1 MEKNTDHLWI
11 FSSRPKSIDEM
22 LLTDEMENIINSSV
36 YNHTL
41 INGPIGTGKTVLA
54 EAITKFNA
62 RIVYCKSS
70 NELDELFK
78 NADEINSVIIKNI
91 DKCYDRVDEILEVYK
106 MKKVIFITRDEAS
119 SDLSIFK
126 NCKKIHTNQFL
137 PKNNHSLKHFQNYLS
152 KLLKTNQIGFDS
164 SNDQFQLNT
173 IEMYE
178 KLWPRMRQIV
188 RHAQMRSKSNKWV
201 PIPV

>member
-22 LLTDEMENIINSSV
+22 LLTDEMVNIINSSMN
-36 YNHTL
+36 NHTL

-70 NELDELFK
+70 NELEELFK

-106 MKKVIFITRDEAS
+106 MKKIIFITRDEAS

-126 NCKKIHTNQFL
+126 NFKKIHTNQFL
-137 PKNNHSLKHFQNYLS
+137 PKNNLSLKKFQNYLS

-173 IEMYE
+173 LEMYE

>member
-22 LLTDEMENIINSSV
+22 LFTDEMENIINSSM

-54 EAITKFNA
+54 EAITKFSA
-62 RIVYCKSS
+62 RIVNCKSS
-70 NELDELFK
+70 NEIDELFK

-106 MKKVIFITRDEAS
+106 MKKIIFITRDEAS

-126 NCKKIHTNQFL
+126 NCKIIHTNQFL
-137 PKNNHSLKHFQNYLS
+137 PKNNHSLKKFQNYLS

-173 IEMYE
+173 FEMYE

>member
-22 LLTDEMENIINSSV
+22 LLTDEMENIINSSM

-54 EAITKFNA
+54 EAITKFSA
-62 RIVYCKSS
+62 RIVNCKSS
-70 NELDELFK
+70 NEIEELFK

-106 MKKVIFITRDEAS
+106 MKKIIFITRDEAS

-126 NCKKIHTNQFL
+126 NFKKIHTNQFL
-137 PKNNHSLKHFQNYLS
+137 PKNNLSLKKFQNYLS

-173 IEMYE
+173 LEMYE

>member
-22 LLTDEMENIINSSV
+22 LLTDEMENIINSSM

-70 NELDELFK
+70 NELEELFK

-126 NCKKIHTNQFL
+126 NCKRIHTNQFL

>member
-22 LLTDEMENIINSSV
+22 LLTDEMENIINSSM

-62 RIVYCKSS
+62 KIVYCKSS
-70 NELDELFK
+70 NELEELFK

-91 DKCYDRVDEILEVYK
+91 DKYYDRVDEILEVYK

-137 PKNNHSLKHFQNYLS
+137 PKNNHSLKHFQNFLS

>member
-1 MEKNTDHLWI
+1 MENNTDHLWI

-70 NELDELFK
+70 NELEELFK

-91 DKCYDRVDEILEVYK
+91 DECYDRVDEILEVYK

-126 NCKKIHTNQFL
+126 NCKRIHTNQFL

-188 RHAQMRSKSNKWV
+188 RHAQMGSKSNKWV

>member
-70 NELDELFK
+70 NELEGLFK

-126 NCKKIHTNQFL
+126 NCKRIHTNQFL

>member
-22 LLTDEMENIINSSV
+22 LLTDEMEKIINSSV

-70 NELDELFK
+70 NELEELFK

-91 DKCYDRVDEILEVYK
+91 DKCYDRVDEILEIYK
-106 MKKVIFITRDEAS
+106 MKKIIFITRDEAS

-137 PKNNHSLKHFQNYLS
+137 PKNNHSLKKFQNYLS

>member
-22 LLTDEMENIINSSV
+22 LLTDEMENIINSSM

-54 EAITKFNA
+54 EAITKFSA
-62 RIVYCKSS
+62 RIVNCKSS
-70 NELDELFK
+70 NEIDELFK

-91 DKCYDRVDEILEVYK
+91 DECYDRVDEILEVYK
-106 MKKVIFITRDEAS
+106 MKKIIFITRDEAS

-126 NCKKIHTNQFL
+126 NCKIIHTNQFL
-137 PKNNHSLKHFQNYLS
+137 PKNNHSLKKFQNYLS

-173 IEMYE
+173 LEMYE

>member
-70 NELDELFK
+70 NELEELFK
-78 NADEINSVIIKNI
+78 NADEINSLIIKNI
-91 DKCYDRVDEILEVYK
+91 DKYYDRVDEILEVYK

-126 NCKKIHTNQFL
+126 NCKRIHTNQFL

>member
-22 LLTDEMENIINSSV
+22 LLTDEMEKIINSSV

-70 NELDELFK
+70 NELEELFK

-91 DKCYDRVDEILEVYK
+91 DKYYDRVDEILEVYK

-126 NCKKIHTNQFL
+126 NCKRIHTNQFL
-137 PKNNHSLKHFQNYLS
+137 PKNNLSLKKFQNYLS

>member
-22 LLTDEMENIINSSV
+22 LLTDEMENIINSSM

-70 NELDELFK
+70 NELEELFK

-91 DKCYDRVDEILEVYK
+91 DKYYDRVDEILEVYK

-126 NCKKIHTNQFL
+126 NCKRIHTNQFL
-137 PKNNHSLKHFQNYLS
+137 PKNNHSLKHFQNFLS

>member
-1 MEKNTDHLWI
+1 MAKNTDHLWI

-36 YNHTL
+36 NNHIL

-70 NELDELFK
+70 NELEELFK

-126 NCKKIHTNQFL
+126 NCKRIHTNQFL

-178 KLWPRMRQIV
+178 KLWPRIRQIV

>member
-70 NELDELFK
+70 NELEELFK

-126 NCKKIHTNQFL
+126 NCKRIHTNQFL
-137 PKNNHSLKHFQNYLS
+137 PKNNHSLKNFQNYLS

>member
-22 LLTDEMENIINSSV
+22 LLTDEMEKIINSSV

-70 NELDELFK
+70 NELEELFK

-91 DKCYDRVDEILEVYK
+91 DKYYDRVDEILEVYK

-126 NCKKIHTNQFL
+126 NCKRIHTNQFL
-137 PKNNHSLKHFQNYLS
+137 PKNNRSLKHFQNFLS

>member
-1 MEKNTDHLWI
+1 MENNTDHLWI

-70 NELDELFK
+70 NELEELFK
-78 NADEINSVIIKNI
+78 NADEINSLIIKNI
-91 DKCYDRVDEILEVYK
+91 DKYYDRVDEILEVYK

-126 NCKKIHTNQFL
+126 NCKRIHTNQFL

>member
-22 LLTDEMENIINSSV
+22 LLTDEMEKIINSSV

-70 NELDELFK
+70 NELEELFK

-106 MKKVIFITRDEAS
+106 MKKIIFITRDEAS

-137 PKNNHSLKHFQNYLS
+137 PKNNHSLKKFQNYLS
-152 KLLKTNQIGFDS
+152 ELLKTNQIGFDS

-173 IEMYE
+173 LEMYE

>member
-70 NELDELFK
+70 NELEELFK

-106 MKKVIFITRDEAS
+106 MKKVIFITRDEA
-119 SDLSIFK
+119 
-126 NCKKIHTNQFL
+126 
-137 PKNNHSLKHFQNYLS
+137 
-152 KLLKTNQIGFDS
+152 
-164 SNDQFQLNT
+164 
-173 IEMYE
+173 
-178 KLWPRMRQIV
+178 
-188 RHAQMRSKSNKWV
+188 
-201 PIPV
+201 

>member
-70 NELDELFK
+70 NELEELFK

-91 DKCYDRVDEILEVYK
+91 DECYDRVDEILEVYK

-126 NCKKIHTNQFL
+126 NCKRIHTNQFL
-137 PKNNHSLKHFQNYLS
+137 PKNNHSLKHFQNFLS

>member
-70 NELDELFK
+70 NELEELFK

-126 NCKKIHTNQFL
+126 NCKRIQTNQIL

>member
-22 LLTDEMENIINSSV
+22 LLTDEMENIINSSM

-70 NELDELFK
+70 NELEELFK

-106 MKKVIFITRDEAS
+106 MKKIIFITRDETS

>member
-22 LLTDEMENIINSSV
+22 LLTDEMENIINSSM

-54 EAITKFNA
+54 EAITKFSA
-62 RIVYCKSS
+62 RIVNCKSS
-70 NELDELFK
+70 NEIEELFK

-106 MKKVIFITRDEAS
+106 MKKIIFITRDEAS

-137 PKNNHSLKHFQNYLS
+137 PKNNHSLKKFQNYLS

-173 IEMYE
+173 LEMYE

>member
-70 NELDELFK
+70 NELEELFK

-91 DKCYDRVDEILEVYK
+91 DKYYDRVDEILEVYK

-126 NCKKIHTNQFL
+126 NCKRIHTNQFL
-137 PKNNHSLKHFQNYLS
+137 PKNNHSLKHFQNFLS

>member
-1 MEKNTDHLWI
+1 
-11 FSSRPKSIDEM
+11 
-22 LLTDEMENIINSSV
+22 
-36 YNHTL
+36 
-41 INGPIGTGKTVLA
+41 
-54 EAITKFNA
+54 
-62 RIVYCKSS
+62 
-70 NELDELFK
+70 
-78 NADEINSVIIKNI
+78 
-91 DKCYDRVDEILEVYK
+91 

-126 NCKKIHTNQFL
+126 NCKRIHTNQFL
-137 PKNNHSLKHFQNYLS
+137 PKNNHSLKHFQNYLN

>member
-70 NELDELFK
+70 NELEELFK
-78 NADEINSVIIKNI
+78 NADEINSLIIKNI
-91 DKCYDRVDEILEVYK
+91 DKYYARVDEILEVYK

-126 NCKKIHTNQFL
+126 NCKRIHTNQFL

>member
-11 FSSRPKSIDEM
+11 FSTRPKSIDEM
-22 LLTDEMENIINSSV
+22 LLTDEMENIINSSM

-70 NELDELFK
+70 NELEELFK
-78 NADEINSVIIKNI
+78 NEDEINSVIIKNI

-126 NCKKIHTNQFL
+126 NCKRIHTNQFL
-137 PKNNHSLKHFQNYLS
+137 PKNNHSLKNFQNYLR
-152 KLLKTNQIGFDS
+152 KLLKTNQICFDY

-173 IEMYE
+173 LEMYE

>member
-22 LLTDEMENIINSSV
+22 LLTDEMENIINSSM

-70 NELDELFK
+70 NELEELFK
-78 NADEINSVIIKNI
+78 NADEINSLIIKNI
-91 DKCYDRVDEILEVYK
+91 DKYYDRVDEILEVYK

-126 NCKKIHTNQFL
+126 NCKRIHTNQFL
-137 PKNNHSLKHFQNYLS
+137 PKNNHSLKHFQNFLS